1 MALLFI
7 EMLKQHTVSIRFSS
21 ISYQIEIGKRKK
33 INIFTIDRQSFIV
46 MIGKVHQITYKNYFQ
61 DVCILIRLS
70 EYLLGIFQE
79 MQDKEN
85 K

>member
-33 INIFTIDRQSFIV
+33 INIFTIDRQ
-46 MIGKVHQITYKNYFQ
+46 IGKVHQITYKNYFQ

-79 MQDKEN
+79 MQDK
-85 K
+85 